1 MASVT
6 TEELFLIGYLLP
18 KLYEKLLTPQEKES
32 WKSQHPIHHG
42 EAGVVVFVLGLLTKS
57 PRLATFGLG
66 LAVDDWNDRNKWFK
80 DWTF

>member
-66 LAVDDWNDRNKWFK
+66 LAVDDWNLPSNN
-80 DWTF
+80 TL